1 MSAEQ
6 SQNPYAAPRA
16 KVDDAASVPAATTG
30 PRGIGGWL
38 ILPLLG
44 LIFTPFRIGLQMVR
58 DVLPVLKPETW
69 HALTTP
75 GTASYHPLWAPLI
88 VFEVGANC
96 VLIAFSVALL
106 WLFFRK
112 SRRVPMLMVVWLLA
126 NTGGQIVDLL
136 LAQQI
141 PAVAALPDNDG
152 IKELSRSVVG
162 LLIWVPYFLVSKRV
176 KNTFVV

>member
-1 MSAEQ
+1 
-6 SQNPYAAPRA
+6 
-16 KVDDAASVPAATTG
+16 
-30 PRGIGGWL
+30 
-38 ILPLLG
+38 
-44 LIFTPFRIGLQMVR
+44 
-58 DVLPVLKPETW
+58 
-69 HALTTP
+69 
-75 GTASYHPLWAPLI
+75 
-88 VFEVGANC
+88 
-96 VLIAFSVALL
+96 VALL

-141 PAVAALPDNDG
+141 AAVAALPDNDG